1 MNNRKTSFTKKED
14 ELIMEGLAST
24 PPSDLGV
31 TDVWA
36 KDPNFLR
43 FLGQIVLEDPKL
55 KAAVVHR
62 DDVQRWVKDMEEKRA
77 ARLQHDTRRRI

>member
-1 MNNRKTSFTKKED
+1 MNNRKHSYTKKED
-14 ELIMEGLAST
+14 DLIMEGLASN
-24 PPSDLGV
+24 PPSDLGA

-36 KDPNFLR
+36 KDPDFLR

-62 DDVQRWVKDMEEKRA
+62 DDVQRWVKDMAEKRA
-77 ARLQHDTRRRI
+77 TRIKHDTRSF

>member
-1 MNNRKTSFTKKED
+1 MNNRKHSYTKKED
-14 ELIMEGLAST
+14 DLIMEGLASN
-24 PPSDLGV
+24 PPSDLGA

-36 KDPNFLR
+36 KDPDFLR

-77 ARLQHDTRRRI
+77 MRLQHDTRSF